1 MASYHFHSSPVPFA
15 SQTNNHRLTSSSEP
29 SAFPHKQAQL
39 GVEFKP
45 CAYSVVCGGGLKTF
59 NHVGNHRFR
68 ILARKFI
75 ERYSQAD
82 TRAAKSAIV
91 SEIVALVC
99 QAGGFFCKCKRGVW
113 LEVGNRHAREK
124 VGASLR
130 NLLHSQ
136 YKSST
141 KARADRRRSDR
152 KTVKQQQNQNQ
163 LSDQKRVDDTPLS
176 DDSSTTSSC
185 WGRSKDSL
193 GFEYWLE
200 ENYFDID
207 VF

>member
-1 MASYHFHSSPVPFA
+1 MASYLDSSPGALA
-15 SQTNNHRLTSSSEP
+15 SKANNPQLTSSSEP
-29 SAFPHKQAQL
+29 SAFPSKKAQL
-39 GVEFKP
+39 RVKYKP
-45 CAYSVVCGGGLKTF
+45 SDYSVVCGRGLETF
-59 NHVGNHRFR
+59 NHVGNLRFR
-68 ILARKFI
+68 ILVRKSI

-82 TRAAKSAIV
+82 TRTAKSVIV
-91 SEIVALVC
+91 SEIIALIR
-99 QAGGFFCKCKRGVW
+99 QAGGFFCKYKKGVW
-113 LEVGNRHAREK
+113 LEVGSRHAREK

-130 NLLHSQ
+130 DLLHTQ
-136 YKSST
+136 YRSST
-141 KARADRRRSDR
+141 KARAGRRRTR
-152 KTVKQQQNQNQ
+152 KTVKQQKSQNQ
-163 LSDQKRVDDTPLS
+163 LSDQKQVDDNQYS

>member
-1 MASYHFHSSPVPFA
+1 MASYHFDSKPGDFA
-15 SQTNNHRLTSSSEP
+15 TQTKNHRRLTS
-29 SAFPHKQAQL
+29 AFPSKKAQL
-39 GVEFKP
+39 RVNLKP
-45 CAYSVVCGGGLKTF
+45 SEYSVVCGRGKETF

-68 ILARKFI
+68 ILINKSKK
-75 ERYSQAD
+75 RYSRAD
-82 TRAAKSAIV
+82 TRTAKSVIV
-91 SEIVALVC
+91 SEIVALIR
-99 QAGGFFCKCKRGVW
+99 QSGGIFCKYKKGVW
-113 LEVGNRHAREK
+113 LEVGARHAREK

-130 NLLHSQ
+130 DLLHTQ
-136 YKSST
+136 YRSST
-141 KARADRRRSDR
+141 KAKAHRRRTR

-163 LSDQKRVDDTPLS
+163 LSEQKRVVDSQHS

-200 ENYFDID
+200 EKYFDID